1 MLPEFIALIN
11 QRTHWRPTPRSQV
24 TMKTL
29 ELLGGDG
36 QGRHISYDSAQPS
49 RGAWRQGDMVYNSM
63 PTAGG
68 KVGWVCVGSGSPGTW
83 KPFGAIEP

>member
-1 MLPEFIALIN
+1 
-11 QRTHWRPTPRSQV
+11 
-24 TMKTL
+24 MKKL

-36 QGRHISYDSAQPS
+36 EGRRICYDATQPS
-49 RGAWRQGDMVYNSM
+49 TGAWRRGDIVYNTM

-83 KPFGAIEP
+83 KPFGAIQS